1 LYLCSATGLIN
12 KQEAAR
18 LMNTPQNTIVSHE
31 LIVFK
36 LLFYILKPIRLKYK
50 LSINAIL
57 VLNGCYLYSKLNNK
71 DQFYTT
77 EVKRFLGY
85 YNDRV
90 IKYYMSVLTLGGFT
104 NPVNPDNFRVLYKL
118 TDKGIE
124 VIQSIDQ
131 YYNSELYDF
140 CNRYNIDL

>member
-18 LMNTPQNTIVSHE
+18 LMNTPQNTTTTDLHLYI
-31 LIVFK
+31 FR
-36 LLFYILKPIRLKYK
+36 LLFQVLRPVRNKYN
-50 LSINAIL
+50 LSVNCLL
-57 VLNGCYLYSKLNNK
+57 VLNSCYLYVKLVK
-71 DQFYTT
+71 DQFYMTSIY
-77 EVKRFLGY
+77 KFNGY
-85 YNDRV
+85 YSIPKMQNYFR
-90 IKYYMSVLTLGGFT
+90 VLTLAGCIV
-104 NPVNPDNFRVLYKL
+104 PINPDCSRVLYKL